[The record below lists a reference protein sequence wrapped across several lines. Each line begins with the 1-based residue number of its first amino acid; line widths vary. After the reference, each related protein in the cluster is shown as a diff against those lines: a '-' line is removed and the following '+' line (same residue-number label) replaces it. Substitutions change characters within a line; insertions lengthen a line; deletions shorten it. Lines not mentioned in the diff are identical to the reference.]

1 MERKN
6 IPFQY
11 GIHRTPSMANDGELS
26 ECINIEAHNGELTP
40 SVMPEIAFSL
50 QEGDKLLYVHTS
62 GNYKNYIIQRGE
74 KLCWFSDE
82 EKDKVD
88 EIGDFKPTSI
98 HSVGN
103 TLVVLSETQM
113 EYILYKSGEYK
124 PIGSRPP
131 FCSISFGLRPKDNRY
146 IRQYAELSREELNE
160 LYPSLVLKL
169 DEYISEKGEF
179 TFDLESIYKDVDS
192 TGSEDRLD
200 EVNLVNKMT
209 ELYHSVINKAIESG
223 SKYGCFSDSFF
234 IRYAYRMYDGS
245 HYMQSAPCF
254 IPICTDGYL
263 SEAFIQSTLERGNP
277 DFGKLGI
284 GGEILRLMIDY
295 QIVGFYNGDL
305 KTGTNNITD
314 WEDIIK
320 GIDIFV
326 TKGIR
331 RINSDSKVY
340 GFSTTNFTP
349 SGILYYGI
357 PRPNRGEEQSNNY
370 INNTYNKGNKIFLN
384 VEKESKED
392 YDESIKSSSLF
403 YKIASIKGVDGIY
416 NEYGKSRRP
425 LSIKENTLTN
435 LEQQEVL
442 DDDYDSHNDIIPSFA
457 HVYNGR
463 LNISGIITKL
473 FSGFPM
479 ESMVPYT
486 YNEDGKNHTWTV
498 KTSMEIE
505 GKDIEVVSKSNIK
518 LYEKPPFVY
527 YPSTKVKKFKLY
539 MYDEDNIDGTIV
551 RSSFSSEYNSEVH
564 KLLNGSFYLSP
575 TFGVEDVY
583 QMDVTAGNPL
593 PSGDPYISYPNK
605 IYTSEINNPFFFPLS
620 GRNSIG
626 TGDIIA
632 ISSNTKAISPGQF
645 GQYPMI
651 VFSTDGVWAMQVAG
665 DGLYESIHPI
675 SKDICVNPNV
685 LQTNGPILFATDNG
699 LYSVISES
707 VEHIS
712 QIMKGAPDIMDIPEV
727 DSTYGFLLSSAKSSE
742 SFNSFLK
749 DAIFAHDYINNR
761 VVIYNPEKEYSY
773 IYCMD
778 CGMFAKMVIQKEGVP
793 TRIQSVV
800 KAYPEVYMQSGTD
813 IYTFVHDKDIL
824 ESIPTK
830 GIAITRPISFSDP
843 LAMKVINDV
852 RLIYRKR
859 NNGTRCKYAMF
870 VSNDGNSWSLR
881 TSLRGRSFKY
891 FRFAVYTELA
901 DTDALVAMS
910 VMFDYRRT
918 NKLR

>member
-11 GIHRTPSMANDGELS
+11 GIHRTPSLANDGELS

-74 KLCWFSDE
+74 RLCWFSDDK
-82 EKDKVD
+82 KDKVE

-103 TLVVLSETQM
+103 TLVALSNDNIG
-113 EYILYKSGEYK
+113 YILYKKGEYK
-124 PIGSRPP
+124 YLGSKPDELN
-131 FCSISFGLRPKDNRY
+131 ISFALKGIQVSNLGEDISIETFVSGLSYPIKDKSGVTEKA
-146 IRQYAELSREELNE
+146 YALLNKQLEE
-160 LYPSLVLKL
+160 YPSF
-169 DEYISEKGEF
+169 YIP
-179 TFDLESIYKDVDS
+179 
-192 TGSEDRLD
+192 
-200 EVNLVNKMT
+200 
-209 ELYHSVINKAIESG
+209 
-223 SKYGCFSDSFF
+223 FF
-234 IRYAYRMYDGS
+234 IRASYKLYDGS
-245 HYMQSAPCF
+245 HYM
-254 IPICTDGYL
+254 L
-263 SEAFIQSTLERGNP
+263 SSP
-277 DFGKLGI
+277 V
-284 GGEILRLMIDY
+284 LMIPNSRGPRIFINDA
-295 QIVGFYNGDL
+295 IVEDKTENGE
-305 KTGTNNITD
+305 TTRT
-314 WEDIIK
+314 IK
-320 GIDIFV
+320 GTLGADWVRSF
-326 TKGIR
+326 
-331 RINSDSKVY
+331 
-340 GFSTTNFTP
+340 P
-349 SGILYYGI
+349 ILK
-357 PRPNRGEEQSNNY
+357 
-370 INNTYNKGNKIFLN
+370 INNTGNLHDWNDIISGVDIFITPLIYPYKTDENIGFIGESQNSFGIYSENGHFDFIERTMQDVPNRAYLLIPQKEESQLIKDIESSAQFYRYHSYTIDEYISVSESPTFTEIPFDENTFKTITNQEKLDDSSDYQSHDNIIADSAFIYNMRVNLYGIKRELFKGFLPENMWSYTDNGNSKFTLVTTIIQPDGSTKKVKVVSNIDTLSDNSRFYYYPGNNAVRMVAYNSEGTPILDIPLKSHPYLNGSYYAWIYNNKPTATNLTEIQ
-384 VEKESKED
+384 EED
-392 YDESIKSSSLF
+392 YD
-403 YKIASIKGVDGIY
+403 
-416 NEYGKSRRP
+416 
-425 LSIKENTLTN
+425 
-435 LEQQEVL
+435 
-442 DDDYDSHNDIIPSFA
+442 
-457 HVYNGR
+457 
-463 LNISGIITKL
+463 NIT
-473 FSGFPM
+473 
-479 ESMVPYT
+479 
-486 YNEDGKNHTWTV
+486 
-498 KTSMEIE
+498 IE
-505 GKDIEVVSKSNIK
+505 K
-518 LYEKPPFVY
+518 
-527 YPSTKVKKFKLY
+527 
-539 MYDEDNIDGTIV
+539 
-551 RSSFSSEYNSEVH
+551 
-564 KLLNGSFYLSP
+564 
-575 TFGVEDVY
+575 
-583 QMDVTAGNPL
+583 
-593 PSGDPYISYPNK
+593 NK
-605 IYTSEINNPFFFPLS
+605 IYTSEVNNPFFFPLS

-651 VFSTDGVWAMQVAG
+651 VFSTDGVWAMQVSG

-675 SKDICVNPNV
+675 STDICVNPNV

-727 DSTYGFLLSSAKSSE
+727 DSTYGFLMSSAKSSE

-761 VVIYNPEKEYSY
+761 VVIYNPEKDYSY

-830 GIAITRPISFSDP
+830 GIAITRPMSFSDP
-843 LAMKVINDV
+843 LAMKVINDI

-859 NNGTRCKYAMF
+859 NNGTRCRYAMF

>member
-82 EKDKVD
+82 EKDKVE

-103 TLVVLSETQM
+103 TLVALSNDNIG
-113 EYILYKSGEYK
+113 YILYKKGEYK
-124 PIGSRPP
+124 YLGSKPDELD
-131 FCSISFGLRPKDNRY
+131 ISFALKGIQVSNLGEDISIETFVSDLSYQIKDKSGVTEKA
-146 IRQYAELSREELNE
+146 YALLNKQLEE
-160 LYPSLVLKL
+160 YPSF
-169 DEYISEKGEF
+169 YIP
-179 TFDLESIYKDVDS
+179 
-192 TGSEDRLD
+192 
-200 EVNLVNKMT
+200 
-209 ELYHSVINKAIESG
+209 
-223 SKYGCFSDSFF
+223 FF
-234 IRYAYRMYDGS
+234 IRASYKLYDGS
-245 HYMQSAPCF
+245 HYM
-254 IPICTDGYL
+254 L
-263 SEAFIQSTLERGNP
+263 SSP
-277 DFGKLGI
+277 V
-284 GGEILRLMIDY
+284 LMIPNSRGPRIFINDA
-295 QIVGFYNGDL
+295 IVEDKTENGETTRTIKGTLGADWVRSFPIL
-305 KTGTNNITD
+305 KINNIGNLHD
-314 WEDIIK
+314 W
-320 GIDIFV
+320 
-326 TKGIR
+326 
-331 RINSDSKVY
+331 
-340 GFSTTNFTP
+340 
-349 SGILYYGI
+349 
-357 PRPNRGEEQSNNY
+357 
-370 INNTYNKGNKIFLN
+370 
-384 VEKESKED
+384 
-392 YDESIKSSSLF
+392 
-403 YKIASIKGVDGIY
+403 
-416 NEYGKSRRP
+416 
-425 LSIKENTLTN
+425 
-435 LEQQEVL
+435 
-442 DDDYDSHNDIIPSFA
+442 NDIISGVDIFITPLIYPYKTDENIGFIGESQNSFGIYSENGHFDFIERTMQDVSNRA
-457 HVYNGR
+457 YLLIPQKEETQLIKDVESSAQFYKYHSYTIDEYISVSESPTFTEIPFDENTFKTITNQEKLDDSSDYQSHDNIIADSAFIYNMR
-463 LNISGIITKL
+463 VNLYGIKRELFKGFLPENMWSYTDNGNSKFTLVTTIIQPDGSTK
-473 FSGFPM
+473 
-479 ESMVPYT
+479 
-486 YNEDGKNHTWTV
+486 KV
-498 KTSMEIE
+498 K
-505 GKDIEVVSKSNIK
+505 VVSNIGT
-518 LYEKPPFVY
+518 LSDNSRFYY
-527 YPSTKVKKFKLY
+527 YP
-539 MYDEDNIDGTIV
+539 DNNAV
-551 RSSFSSEYNSEVH
+551 RMVAYNSEGTPILDIPLKSH
-564 KLLNGSFYLSP
+564 PYLNGSYYAWIYNNKP
-575 TFGVEDVY
+575 TATNLTEIQEENYDNI
-583 QMDVTAGNPL
+583 T
-593 PSGDPYISYPNK
+593 IEKNK
-605 IYTSEINNPFFFPLS
+605 IYTSEVNNPFFFPLS

-727 DSTYGFLLSSAKSSE
+727 DSTYGFLMNSAQSDE

-749 DAIFAHDYINNR
+749 DAIFSHDYINNR
-761 VVIYNPEKEYSY
+761 VVIYNPEKDYSY

-800 KAYPEVYMQSGTD
+800 KAYPELYMQSGTD

-830 GIAITRPISFSDP
+830 GIAITRPMSFSDP

-859 NNGTRCKYAMF
+859 NNGTRCRYAMF
-870 VSNDGNSWSLR
+870 VSNDGNIWSLR

-891 FRFAVYTELA
+891 FRFAIYTELA